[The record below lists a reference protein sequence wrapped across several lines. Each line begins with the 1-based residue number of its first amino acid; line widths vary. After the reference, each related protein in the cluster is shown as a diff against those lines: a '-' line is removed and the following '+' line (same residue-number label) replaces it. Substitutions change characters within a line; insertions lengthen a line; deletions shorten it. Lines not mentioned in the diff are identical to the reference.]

1 MRRIGPP
8 IRALP
13 SAWDGPSSRTHPPG
27 GGAAR
32 LRLGVLAVPIG
43 YLTRVV
49 EFTATHRVARADW
62 SPEQNALEFGE
73 ASRDHAH
80 RYQCRVTVKG
90 PLDPAHGGVMSL
102 ATLDALLA
110 EEVTARLHQR
120 HVNEVIPEFAP
131 GRWVA
136 TGEAL
141 AVYVWHRLGDRLPHG
156 VALHAVRV
164 QEGPDIYAEYL
175 GEP

>member
-1 MRRIGPP
+1 
-8 IRALP
+8 
-13 SAWDGPSSRTHPPG
+13 
-27 GGAAR
+27 
-32 LRLGVLAVPIG
+32 VPIG

-62 SPEQNALEFGE
+62 SAEQNALEFGD
-73 ASRDHAH
+73 AARDHPH
-80 RYQCRVTVKG
+80 RYQCRVSVKG

-110 EEVTARLHQR
+110 EEITARLDGR
-120 HVNEVIPEFAP
+120 HLNDSLPEFGP

-141 AVYVWHRLGDRLPHG
+141 ALYLWNRLTDRLPLG